1 MEDAVNVNPRIMPD
15 SPHMALEYNSV
26 FKAQQVRAIALRR
39 STYES
44 RVAQL
49 RRLEAA
55 IIAHQGEIYAAL
67 QADLHKPEAEADL
80 SEILP
85 VLSEIRHTC
94 RHLRRWMA
102 PQKVSATAA
111 MFGTK
116 AKIRH
121 EPKGV
126 ALIIS
131 PWNYPINLT
140 FGPLASAIAA
150 GCTAIIKPSELTPH
164 CSSLID
170 KIIADIFDSADVAAF
185 EGDASVA
192 TALLD
197 LPFDHIFFTGSPA
210 VGKIVMGAAARHLS
224 SVTLELG
231 GKSPV
236 IVDETANLTKAA
248 RSIVWGKFANNGQT
262 CIAPDYAYVHEAVM
276 PQFVDAA
283 RTAITAM
290 YGDAAT
296 SADYCRIVN
305 DRHFQRVNALIA
317 DAKTHGA
324 TVVAG
329 GTSDAA
335 QRYIAPTLMTGVPDD
350 AALMQEEIFGPVLP
364 IRPYRD
370 INQPI
375 REINAKPKPL
385 ALYIFTKNQ
394 AQADTVIEQTSAGGS
409 CINGAMTHFLHAKLP
424 FGGVNN
430 SGIGNAHGYYGFRA
444 FSHER
449 AVLTDQFSASPMLF
463 PPYNARV
470 RKMIKLTM
478 KFFT

>member
-1 MEDAVNVNPRIMPD
+1 MNVNPRIMPD
-15 SPHMALEYNSV
+15 QSNLALTCESA
-26 FKAQQVRAIALRR
+26 FTAQQARAIELRR
-39 STYES
+39 SSYES

-55 IIAHQGEIYAAL
+55 ILAHQSEIYAAL

-102 PQKVSATAA
+102 PQKVTATAA
-111 MFGTK
+111 MLGTK

-126 ALIIS
+126 SLIIS

-140 FGPLASAIAA
+140 FGPLVSAIAA
-150 GCTAIIKPSELTPH
+150 GCTAIVKPSELTPH
-164 CSSLID
+164 CAHLIA
-170 KIIADIFDSADVAAF
+170 KIITSVFEPAEVAVF

-192 TALLD
+192 TTLLD

-210 VGKIVMGAAARHLS
+210 VGKIVMAAAARHLA

-262 CIAPDYAYVHEAVM
+262 CIAPDYAYVHEAVL
-276 PQFVDAA
+276 PQFIEAA
-283 RTAITAM
+283 RSAITAM
-290 YGDAAT
+290 YGDAAN
-296 SADYCRIVN
+296 SVDYCRIVN

-317 DAKTHGA
+317 DAKSRGA
-324 TVVAG
+324 TVVTGGAG
-329 GTSDAA
+329 DAA
-335 QRYIAPTLMTGVPDD
+335 QRYIAPTLMTGVPDE

-385 ALYIFTKNQ
+385 ALYMFTKNQ
-394 AQADTVIEQTSAGGS
+394 AQADAVIEQTSAGGS
-409 CINGAMTHFLHAKLP
+409 CINGTMTHFLHAKLP

-449 AVLTDQFSASPMLF
+449 AVLSDQFSASPMLF
-463 PPYNARV
+463 PPYNGRV